1 MDFRDYINNRENIH
15 EKINMENPSAV
26 ILCGDFNARF
36 PLFLEDDSGNREGD
50 ILSNFLIS
58 NNMEEPINEPT

>member
-1 MDFRDYINNRENIH
+1 
-15 EKINMENPSAV
+15 MENPSAV